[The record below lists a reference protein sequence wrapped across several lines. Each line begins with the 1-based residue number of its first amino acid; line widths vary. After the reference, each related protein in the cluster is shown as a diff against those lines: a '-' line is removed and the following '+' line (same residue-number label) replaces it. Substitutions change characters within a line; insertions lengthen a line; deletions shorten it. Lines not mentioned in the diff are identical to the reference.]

1 MIGPVAQ
8 SGLERL
14 PCKEEASGS
23 NPDGSIFLIE
33 RKHVPVIQMVI
44 RTFNDLREQKLSE
57 VWLNMRRLTPLIL
70 ILMNHM

>member
-1 MIGPVAQ
+1 
-8 SGLERL
+8 
-14 PCKEEASGS
+14 
-23 NPDGSIFLIE
+23 
-33 RKHVPVIQMVI
+33 MVT